1 MDSPSDPHP
10 QRSSPPSPR
19 SSEGRRA
26 PRSRSGCWTCRTKK
40 VKCDEGRPQ
49 CRRCLRLKLLCDYT
63 PRRKAFKIGR
73 QIVQSQRRRP
83 AADTAGTDTAPQ
95 TSPTSD
101 WFQSLL
107 RQDEAR
113 SISTF
118 RMPVPATSTSSVT
131 LTASD
136 HEAIRYF
143 RTTFAKLHHTKNP
156 DYSLYSIMF
165 KVAEVNP
172 VVMHMVLAVGGR
184 EMEFQRNLQSGHE
197 VGLGAGSAL
206 GHYSQALKLMA
217 DVIGNESSS
226 RFNFDSIYTALYL
239 MLFYEQRYGD
249 DKCVGLV
256 HHLNGAAQIL
266 KQQYSDKISLL
277 PPVAR
282 AHQPWAL
289 SSHAHGLASNDHLS
303 LYAARLLMW
312 MVNFDTSAASYG
324 LDSQLHAT
332 LYQLMS
338 TTAVE
343 RQAGHYIQP
352 LEKFEQL
359 HHYSS
364 PLYRIVWGDEYPQ
377 TELLDDVENRNVFF
391 LEGACVQLRFMVA
404 QLAKLHDSK
413 TDKATRWASD
423 VELCIENTRNKFCDL
438 IDVAAGLSV
447 STDNSHRLVANLRRV
462 VPLFY
467 AVVLYFLRVRSGL
480 SQSVTPQQVDSLRHI
495 MNLAFQAH
503 KYDGEKAM
511 VRLAWPLFMVAL
523 ETNDHLHREWVLGRF
538 RAIRQFG
545 LNFQRAYQFL
555 VYVVDLQSKLGE
567 RVDVRGIFQSRDFG
581 LFVL

>member
-1 MDSPSDPHP
+1 MDSPSA
-10 QRSSPPSPR
+10 PR

-63 PRRKAFKIGR
+63 PRRKAFQIGR

-95 TSPTSD
+95 TSPTRD
-101 WFQSLL
+101 WFQSFL

-118 RMPVPATSTSSVT
+118 RMPVPATSTSSVA

-197 VGLGAGSAL
+197 LLGRGAGSPL
-206 GHYSQALKLMA
+206 WHYSHALKLMA
-217 DVIGNESSS
+217 KVIGNESSN

-239 MLFYEQRYGD
+239 MLFYEQKYGD
-249 DKCVGLV
+249 DQCAGLV

-266 KQQYSDKISLL
+266 KQQYSDQMSLL

-289 SSHAHGLASNDHLS
+289 SSHAHRLAPNRHLS

-332 LYQLMS
+332 LYELMS
-338 TTAVE
+338 TTTLDG
-343 RQAGHYIQP
+343 QAGHYSQP

-364 PLYRIVWGDEYPQ
+364 PLYRIVWGDGYPQ

-404 QLAKLHDSK
+404 QLAKFQDGR
-413 TDKATRWASD
+413 TEAATRWASD
-423 VELCIENTRNKFCDL
+423 TELSIENTRNKFCDL
-438 IDVAAGLSV
+438 IEVAAGLSA

-467 AVVLYFLRVRSGL
+467 AVLIYFLRVRSGL
-480 SQSVTPQQVDSLRHI
+480 SQSRTPQQVDSLRHI

-511 VRLAWPLFMVAL
+511 VRIAWPLFMVAL
-523 ETNDHLHREWVLGRF
+523 ETNDHLHREWVLSRF

-545 LNFQRAYQFL
+545 LNFERAYQFL
-555 VYVVDLQSKLGE
+555 VHVVDVQSKLGE
-567 RVDVRGIFQSRDFG
+567 RVEVRGISPSRDFG

>member
-1 MDSPSDPHP
+1 
-10 QRSSPPSPR
+10 
-19 SSEGRRA
+19 
-26 PRSRSGCWTCRTKK
+26 
-40 VKCDEGRPQ
+40 
-49 CRRCLRLKLLCDYT
+49 
-63 PRRKAFKIGR
+63 
-73 QIVQSQRRRP
+73 
-83 AADTAGTDTAPQ
+83 
-95 TSPTSD
+95 
-101 WFQSLL
+101 
-107 RQDEAR
+107 
-113 SISTF
+113 
-118 RMPVPATSTSSVT
+118 MPVPATSTSSVA

-143 RTTFAKLHHTKNP
+143 RTTFAQLHHTKNP

-165 KVAEVNP
+165 KVAEVDP

-184 EMEFQRNLQSGHE
+184 EMEFQRSLQSRHE
-197 VGLGAGSAL
+197 LGLGAGSAL
-206 GHYSQALKLMA
+206 WHYSHALKVMA
-217 DVIGNESSS
+217 DAIGNESSN

-239 MLFYEQRYGD
+239 MLFYEQKYGD
-249 DKCVGLV
+249 DKCAGLV

-266 KQQYSDKISLL
+266 QQQYSDKIHLV
-277 PPVAR
+277 PPIAR
-282 AHQPWAL
+282 AHQQWTL
-289 SSHAHGLASNDHLS
+289 SHAHGLAPNEHLS

-332 LYQLMS
+332 LYQLIS
-338 TTAVE
+338 TTTVDG
-343 RQAGHYIQP
+343 QAGHYNQP

-364 PLYRIVWGDEYPQ
+364 PLYRIVWGDDYPQ
-377 TELLDDVENRNVFF
+377 TELLDDIENRNVFF

-404 QLAKLHDSK
+404 QLAKHQDGK
-413 TDKATRWASD
+413 AEAATRWASD
-423 VELCIENTRNKFCDL
+423 VELSIENTRNKFGDL

-467 AVVLYFLRVRSGL
+467 AVVLYFLRIRSGL
-480 SQSVTPQQVDSLRHI
+480 SESLASQQVDSLRHI

-511 VRLAWPLFMVAL
+511 VRIAWPLFMVAL
-523 ETNDHLHREWVLGRF
+523 ETNDHLHREWVLSRF

-555 VYVVDLQSKLGE
+555 VHVVDLQSKSGE
-567 RVDVRGIFQSRDFG
+567 RVDVRGVFQSRDFG